1 MAIPV
6 QCEHCNK
13 KYNAPDSMAGKRIK
27 CRHCGKIVLI
37 PAADDGP
44 DMSAL
49 ESLEGSAIG
58 MESAHESS
66 RAGSGHGTGGAGAGR
81 AGTGTG
87 KAIAHT
93 MARTG
98 DAAESSVA
106 DEGYAL
112 IQRRRSLA
120 FDFPGAAVI
129 DNIAPV
135 LLVVLGLGWLS
146 VMAVFST
153 QP

>member
-1 MAIPV
+1 MSIAI

-27 CRHCGKIVLI
+27 CRNCGKIVLI
-37 PAADDGP
+37 PASDDGP

-58 MESAHESS
+58 MESAQESS
-66 RAGSGHGTGGAGAGR
+66 RAGSRHGTGGAGAGR
-81 AGTGTG
+81 PGTGTG
-87 KAIAHT
+87 KGIAHT
-93 MARTG
+93 MTRTG
-98 DAAESSVA
+98 EAAELGVA
-106 DEGYAL
+106 DEADAL
-112 IQRRRSLA
+112 IPRRPSLA

-135 LLVVLGLGWLS
+135 LLVVLGL
-146 VMAVFST
+146 
-153 QP
+153 